1 MSEILELEQRL
12 NMETGR
18 IAWQALQPFFAKG
31 QVIRVAPELDLLGV
45 ARAFVEDASA
55 EVKTWMNQDQVAEV
69 SAEEAGDWYQRD
81 AEMWAVVVA
90 PWVLVQE
97 AVTH

>member
-1 MSEILELEQRL
+1 MSAIQELETRL

-18 IAWQALQPFFAKG
+18 IRWSELQPFFAKG
-31 QVIRVAPELDLLGV
+31 QIIRVAPELDLIRV
-45 ARAFVEDASA
+45 ASAFVEDQA
-55 EVKTWMNQDQVAEV
+55 EQVGAWRGQGQVAEV
-69 SAEEAGDWYQRD
+69 DADHARRWYERD

-97 AVTH
+97 VREH